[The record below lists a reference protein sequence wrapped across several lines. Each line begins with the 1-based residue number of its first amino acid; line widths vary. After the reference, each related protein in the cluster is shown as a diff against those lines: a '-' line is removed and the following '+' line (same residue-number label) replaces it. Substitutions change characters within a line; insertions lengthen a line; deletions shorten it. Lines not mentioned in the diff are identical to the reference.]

1 MKITGKNRALIVSL
15 EGLDG
20 CGKTTQ
26 IPLLANAFR
35 DAGFIVGT
43 IRDPGGTP
51 ICDKIREI
59 LKHHDPNVEPLDSK
73 AELMLFLASRAQ
85 MVSRVLIPSIPE
97 CDLILLDRFV
107 DSTMV
112 YQGWIN
118 KVLPLEPLWE
128 LCKISCYNIIP
139 DITILLDLLPSA
151 SKARRAKGLTTKP
164 DKYDDKDTE
173 FHQQLY
179 RAYHNNV
186 VFMDTQER
194 TMLTIP
200 AEDAVERVT
209 QMLITLINPELR
221 ERRYV
226 REAKLAGSDCK

>member
-1 MKITGKNRALIVSL
+1 
-15 EGLDG
+15 
-20 CGKTTQ
+20 
-26 IPLLANAFR
+26 
-35 DAGFIVGT
+35 
-43 IRDPGGTP
+43 
-51 ICDKIREI
+51 
-59 LKHHDPNVEPLDSK
+59 
-73 AELMLFLASRAQ
+73 
-85 MVSRVLIPSIPE
+85 
-97 CDLILLDRFV
+97 
-107 DSTMV
+107 
-112 YQGWIN
+112 
-118 KVLPLEPLWE
+118 LWE
-128 LCKISCYNIIP
+128 LCKISCHNIIP

-151 SKARRAKGLTTKP
+151 SKARRAKDLTTKP

-179 RAYHNNV
+179 RAYHNNM

-221 ERRYV
+221 ERRYI